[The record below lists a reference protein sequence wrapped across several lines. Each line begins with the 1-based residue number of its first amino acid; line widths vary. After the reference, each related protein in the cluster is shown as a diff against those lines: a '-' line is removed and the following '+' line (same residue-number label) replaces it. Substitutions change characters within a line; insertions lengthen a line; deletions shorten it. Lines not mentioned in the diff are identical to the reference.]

1 MKSKA
6 LDRLIEFAQHR
17 YGTAWN
23 GHGVYDDLVRKA
35 YALGRKESGKQAAEC
50 RAALAKIGSEV
61 DRIAHGKQD
70 EVCDDFT
77 AGYADGCTA
86 ISYHIEEIAT
96 IALAQPVSS
105 VGGSARNAERT

>member
-1 MKSKA
+1 MKSLYEIPPGCICQGDGLLGMRCPAPKHA
-6 LDRLIEFAQHR
+6 TANAVSCDLIADNERL
-17 YGTAWN
+17 
-23 GHGVYDDLVRKA
+23 
-35 YALGRKESGKQAAEC
+35 
-50 RAALAKIGSEV
+50 RAALAKIRSEV

-86 ISYHIEEIAT
+86 ISYHIEEIVT

>member
-6 LDRLIEFAQHR
+6 LDRLIEFAQR
-17 YGTAWN
+17 RIGTAVN
-23 GHGVYDDLVRKA
+23 GHGVDDLVRKA

-86 ISYHIEEIAT
+86 ISYHIEEIVT

-105 VGGSARNAERT
+105 VGGRARNAERT